1 MKTST
6 RKEIKR
12 FNQYPATEQ
21 TYSILIFVTRIISK
35 IINLALISIS
45 IYIYIRSY
53 TSVDRFFVIE
63 FDKHFVSYLVVMVI
77 LRLFSLS

>member
-6 RKEIKR
+6 RKKIKR